1 MDEEVTIQVLST
13 GSLDV
18 MQVSFPN
25 FVPLWY
31 YFTIM
36 LSDTMK
42 YIAQAENK
50 ACWLYHNSLIGSIIP
65 AHKMMIFHP
74 QEASPLIHNFITSSG
89 AQPPLDR
96 HIHIPEYVYQSQG

>member
-1 MDEEVTIQVLST
+1 VKSIKEMDEEVTIQVLLT

-31 YFTIM
+31 YFTII

-50 ACWLYHNSLIGSIIP
+50 ACRLYHNSLNRK
-65 AHKMMIFHP
+65 HHP
-74 QEASPLIHNFITSSG
+74 
-89 AQPPLDR
+89 
-96 HIHIPEYVYQSQG
+96 

>member
-1 MDEEVTIQVLST
+1 MDEEVTIQVLLT

-31 YFTIM
+31 YFTII

-42 YIAQAENK
+42 YIAQVENK

-65 AHKMMIFHP
+65 R
-74 QEASPLIHNFITSSG
+74 ASIHNFISSLG

-96 HIHIPEYVYQSQG
+96 HIHIPGYIYQSQG

>member
-1 MDEEVTIQVLST
+1 VKSIKEMDKEVTIQMLST

-50 ACWLYHNSLIGSIIP
+50 AYWLYHNSLIGSIIP
-65 AHKMMIFHP
+65 GASTISSP
-74 QEASPLIHNFITSSG
+74 SQEYS
-89 AQPPLDR
+89 PPLDR

>member
-1 MDEEVTIQVLST
+1 MKSIKEIDEEVTIQVLST

-18 MQVSFPN
+18 IQVSFPN

-31 YFTIM
+31 YFTIT

-42 YIAQAENK
+42 YIAQ

-65 AHKMMIFHP
+65 GDSVP
-74 QEASPLIHNFITSSG
+74 NFITSLG

-96 HIHIPEYVYQSQG
+96 HIHIPGYIYQSQG

>member
-1 MDEEVTIQVLST
+1 MDEEVTIQMLST

-50 ACWLYHNSLIGSIIP
+50 ACRLYHNSLIGSIIP
-65 AHKMMIFHP
+65 R
-74 QEASPLIHNFITSSG
+74 ASIHNFITSSG
-89 AQPPLDR
+89 VQPPLDR

>member
-1 MDEEVTIQVLST
+1 MKSIKEMDEEVTIQVLST
-13 GSLDV
+13 GCLDII
-18 MQVSFPN
+18 QVSFPN

-36 LSDTMK
+36 LSNTMK

-65 AHKMMIFHP
+65 R
-74 QEASPLIHNFITSSG
+74 ASIHNFISTLG

>member
-1 MDEEVTIQVLST
+1 VKSIKEMDEEVSIQVLST

-18 MQVSFPN
+18 IQVSFPN

-31 YFTIM
+31 YFTII

-42 YIAQAENK
+42 YIAQVENK

-65 AHKMMIFHP
+65 R
-74 QEASPLIHNFITSSG
+74 ASVHNFITFSG
-89 AQPPLDR
+89 VQPPSR
-96 HIHIPEYVYQSQG
+96 

>member
-1 MDEEVTIQVLST
+1 MDEEVDIQVLPT

-42 YIAQAENK
+42 YIAQVENK

-65 AHKMMIFHP
+65 R
-74 QEASPLIHNFITSSG
+74 ASIHNFITFSG

>member
-1 MDEEVTIQVLST
+1 MKSIKEMDEEVTIQVLLT

-18 MQVSFPN
+18 IQVSFPD

-65 AHKMMIFHP
+65 ADKMMIFIRRKHHP
-74 QEASPLIHNFITSSG
+74 
-89 AQPPLDR
+89 
-96 HIHIPEYVYQSQG
+96 

>member
-1 MDEEVTIQVLST
+1 MDEKVSIQVLLT

-31 YFTIM
+31 YFTII

-42 YIAQAENK
+42 YIAQVENK

-65 AHKMMIFHP
+65 R
-74 QEASPLIHNFITSSG
+74 ASIHNFISSLG

>member
-18 MQVSFPN
+18 IQVSFPN
-25 FVPLWY
+25 FVPLCY

-36 LSDTMK
+36 LSNTMK

-65 AHKMMIFHP
+65 R
-74 QEASPLIHNFITSSG
+74 ASIHNFISTLG

>member
-18 MQVSFPN
+18 IQVSFPN

-65 AHKMMIFHP
+65 R
-74 QEASPLIHNFITSSG
+74 ASIHNFISTLG